1 MSEKS
6 KDFLYA
12 LLFFLVAALLFGALF
27 NRETTLSHSIGY
39 SLYGAERILDGEIP
53 YRDFHTLYPPAI
65 IYLNAAVF
73 KLFGVS
79 LYNALLAVFLFKAL
93 TSLAIYLCARQLM
106 PRAWA
111 IAAAAFSIVWLRPNG
126 PFKAVPMHYGALFLA
141 LALFLLLRYLQTRKT
156 SLLVAA
162 GLSIG
167 LLTLFKH
174 NIGAYALVGSLAVVA
189 FDEERSERFSQ
200 LAGNYRRALMLVAGL
215 VIAVLPVCAYMFS
228 RDALAAMIRTLALGP
243 GEFLLSR
250 LAATPSPLVALTF
263 FGAMAAAVF
272 AVYVFRSNPLIVSAI
287 AVLTL
292 IPASAFLLLAN
303 QSLVDSLI
311 FYAPVLTIALGLAAC
326 FWGRRAGVEDQ
337 RALFLVVV
345 FVAAAF
351 METFPRFAR
360 EQAVAAM
367 PFVALLLF
375 YLIHLFRPA
384 IEELLRPAQ
393 ANAALSVLPVM
404 ILLIGARLF
413 FSTYF
418 DEQFHF
424 KSNTELT
431 VERGRKVY
439 FPAEKASEID
449 GVTAYLQQRIPAGGY
464 FFAQTYA
471 GSSYLFLA
479 DRNNP
484 SGAQFWGGVGVTDA
498 ERAETMA
505 SIEEKRVELILTS
518 QRDIE
523 AEKYEPMRRYID
535 ENFQESRRFG
545 EVIIMERKPKL

>member
-1 MSEKS
+1 VSEKS

-12 LLFFLVAALLFGALF
+12 LLFFLVTALLFGALF
-27 NRETTLSHSIGY
+27 DRETTLSHSIGY

-73 KLFGVS
+73 KLFGIS
-79 LYNALLAVFLFKAL
+79 LYNALFAVFIFKSL
-93 TSLAIYLCARQLM
+93 TSLAVYLCARQLM
-106 PRAWA
+106 PRVWA
-111 IAAAAFSIVWLRPNG
+111 IAAAAFSLIWLRPNG

-141 LALFLLLRYLQTRKT
+141 MSLFLLLRYLQTRKT

-167 LLTLFKH
+167 LLALFKH

-189 FDEERSERFSQ
+189 FDEERSERFSR
-200 LAGNYRRALMLVAGL
+200 LAGNYRRALMLVAGVVL
-215 VIAVLPVCAYMFS
+215 AVLPACAYMFS

-243 GEFLLSR
+243 GEFLISR
-250 LAATPSPLVALTF
+250 LAATPSPLVAIAF
-263 FGAMAAAVF
+263 FGAIAAAAF
-272 AVYVFRSNPLIVSAI
+272 AVYVFRSNPAVVSAV

-292 IPASAFLLLAN
+292 MPATAFLLLAN

-326 FWGRRAGVEDQ
+326 LWGRRAGLEDQ

-375 YLIHLFRPA
+375 YLIRLFRPA
-384 IEELLRPAQ
+384 IEELIRPAQ
-393 ANAALSVLPVM
+393 ASAALSLLPVM

-418 DEQFHF
+418 DAQFHF

-449 GVTAYLQQRIPAGGY
+449 SLTAYLQQRIPAGGY

-498 ERAETMA
+498 ERAETLA

-535 ENFQESRRFG
+535 EHFEASRQFG
-545 EVIIMERKPKL
+545 EVIILERKPKP

>member
-1 MSEKS
+1 VSEKS
-6 KDFLYA
+6 KDILYA
-12 LLFFLVAALLFGALF
+12 LLFLLVASLLFGALF

-65 IYLNAAVF
+65 IYLNAAIF
-73 KLFGVS
+73 HLFGIS
-79 LYNALLAVFLFKAL
+79 LYNALFTVFIFKSL
-93 TSLAIYLCARQLM
+93 TSLAVYLCARQLM
-106 PRAWA
+106 PRLWA
-111 IAAAAFSIVWLRPNG
+111 IAAAAFSLIWLRPNG

-141 LALFLLLRYLQTRKT
+141 IGLFLLLRYLENRKPA
-156 SLLVAA
+156 LLVAA

-167 LLTLFKH
+167 LLALFKH

-215 VIAVLPVCAYMFS
+215 AIPVLPVCAYMFA
-228 RDALAAMIRTLALGP
+228 RDALTAMIRTLALGP
-243 GEFLLSR
+243 GEFLISR

-263 FGAMAAAVF
+263 FGAMAAAAF
-272 AVYVFRSNPLIVSAI
+272 AVYVFRSNQMVAASL

-311 FYAPVLTIALGLAAC
+311 FYTPVLTLAAGLAAC
-326 FWGRRAGVEDQ
+326 LWGRRAGVEDQ

-375 YLIHLFRPA
+375 YLLHLFRPA
-384 IEELLRPAQ
+384 IEELMRPLQ
-393 ANAALSVLPVM
+393 TSAALSVLPVM
-404 ILLIGARLF
+404 VFLIGARLF
-413 FSTYF
+413 GSTYF
-418 DEQFHF
+418 DEPFHL

-431 VERGRKVY
+431 VERGRRVY

-449 GVTAYLQQRIPAGGY
+449 SVVTYLQQRIPAAGY
-464 FFAQTYA
+464 FFAQSYA

-484 SGAQFWGGVGVTDA
+484 SGAQFWGGVGVTDL
-498 ERAETMA
+498 ERAETLT
-505 SIEEKRVELILTS
+505 SIDEKKVELILTNE
-518 QRDIE
+518 RDIE

-545 EVIIMERKPKL
+545 EVILLERKQK

>member
-1 MSEKS
+1 MSDRS

-12 LLFFLVAALLFGALF
+12 LLFFLVTALLFGALF

-39 SLYGAERILDGEIP
+39 SLYGAERALDGEIP

-73 KLFGVS
+73 KLFGIS
-79 LYNALLAVFLFKAL
+79 LYNALFAVFIFKSL

-106 PRAWA
+106 PRLWA
-111 IAAAAFSIVWLRPNG
+111 IAAAAFSLVWLRPNG

-141 LALFLLLRYLQTRKT
+141 LALFLLLRYLENRKPAH
-156 SLLVAA
+156 LVAA

-167 LLTLFKH
+167 LLALFKH
-174 NIGAYALVGSLAVVA
+174 NIGAYTLVGSLAVVA
-189 FDEERSERFSQ
+189 FDEERSERLSQ
-200 LAGNYRRALMLVAGL
+200 LAGNYRRALMLILGL
-215 VIAVLPVCAYMFS
+215 AIPVLPVCAYMLA
-228 RDALAAMIRTLALGP
+228 RDSLTAMIRTLALGP
-243 GEFLLSR
+243 GEFLISR

-263 FGAMAAAVF
+263 FGAMAAAAY
-272 AVYVFRSNPLIVSAI
+272 AVYLFRSNQTIASAI

-292 IPASAFLLLAN
+292 IPASAFLLLAD
-303 QSLVDSLI
+303 QAYVDSLI
-311 FYAPVLTIALGLAAC
+311 FYAPVLTLALGLAAC
-326 FWGRRAGVEDQ
+326 LAGRRAGVEDQ
-337 RALFLVVV
+337 RTMFLVVV

-367 PFVALLLF
+367 PFVAVLLF
-375 YLIHLFRPA
+375 YLLHLFRPA
-384 IEELLRPAQ
+384 IEELIRPLQ
-393 ANAALSVLPVM
+393 VSAALSVLPVVV
-404 ILLIGARLF
+404 LLIGARLF
-413 FSTYF
+413 GSTYF
-418 DEQFHF
+418 DEQFHL

-431 VERGRKVY
+431 VERGRGVY

-449 GVTAYLQQRIPAGGY
+449 SVVTYLQQRIPAGGY
-464 FFAQTYA
+464 FFAQSYA

-484 SGAQFWGGVGVTDA
+484 SGAQFWGGVGVTDL
-498 ERAETMA
+498 ERAETLT
-505 SIEEKRVELILTS
+505 SVDEKKVELILTS

-545 EVIIMERKPKL
+545 EVIILERKQK